1 MYKNPLV
8 LYIHVVLFV
17 KSRKLYCALRH
28 SKNVICQSYMIVS
41 LKIFSHRV
49 NWESFFKWHG
59 KYSSIF
65 KIMAKI
71 WFFCKSFYRMQHI
84 NVFNELYKKWINI
97 FLNETKDGT
106 ILSWANFSTS
116 CLRKISVSQ
125 MVILLTKEFFC
136 TPVYR
141 M

>member
-1 MYKNPLV
+1 MIYISFLFRINILNTIKLHVQCHCMFSYYRIIICFIKYLLSKNPLV

-71 WFFCKSFYRMQHI
+71 RFFYKSFYRMQHI
-84 NVFNELYKKWINI
+84 NVFNEFYKKVD
-97 FLNETKDGT
+97 KH
-106 ILSWANFSTS
+106 
-116 CLRKISVSQ
+116 V
-125 MVILLTKEFFC
+125 
-136 TPVYR
+136 
-141 M
+141 